1 MKKENQQ
8 SILLSPGLSIEQ
20 KYKTIMASP
29 NRLQLC
35 KQTNTLGD
43 GCPPSYTV
51 NILISGFVSLCPR
64 HGVCRKNETRPPGW
78 KGKGYIL
85 FEQLNLSLSPWDLI
99 MLRFQSPGLP
109 CQEEKDHKLSE
120 QIGEDQSNGLLSRF
134 HLIWEFFVFWSM
146 YVRYFIFVLLS
157 FYS

>member
-64 HGVCRKNETRPPGW
+64 QGVCRKNEPRPPGW